1 MVQSERANAWKRSV
15 KVTKFNHLGQGGH
28 KLLGKRKIKQY
39 FPRLDLLYLCTPLPR
54 HLLLV
59 TSEQDTRP
67 DGFLV
72 SSGSTF

>member
-1 MVQSERANAWKRSV
+1 MKRSV
-15 KVTKFNHLGQGGH
+15 KVPKFSTWLREVMNCWREKNKALPG
-28 KLLGKRKIKQY
+28 
-39 FPRLDLLYLCTPLPR
+39 LDLLCLCSPLPK

-72 SSGSTF
+72 SFGSTF